1 MDRVHAVV
9 LAAGKGKRMKSD
21 LPKVLHL
28 LCGRPI
34 GSYVLETLAE
44 AGVDSPILVI
54 GHGANEVRARLG
66 SSVRF
71 AEQREPLGTGHAL
84 MQALP
89 LLPEGGASVLV
100 LYGDSPFI
108 RAQTLHA
115 LLKHHRTTGA
125 TATLLSAIVDDP
137 TGYGRVVRDQHGAVE
152 RVVEH
157 ADSTPEEMQIREINA
172 GTYVFELPALREAL
186 TALRPANAQG
196 EYYLPDVIA
205 WFLQRGQ
212 RVSALAADAQET
224 MGINSRQELAAAEAV
239 MRGKVLARWMD
250 EGVTIVDPA
259 STYVHATVQIGQD
272 TIIHPHSYLEGRT
285 TIGRGCV
292 IGPEAH
298 LEDATLA
305 DHVTVVSSTVTE
317 STVGEGSR
325 IGPYSHLRPGTRLGR
340 FVEIGNY
347 AELKNS
353 TIGDYTKV
361 HHMSYLGDATVGS
374 RVNIGAGTVTCNYR
388 HDLQGKQPTI
398 IEDGAFIGSDSMLL
412 APLRIGQGAVTGA
425 GAVVNKDVP
434 AGAVVV
440 GVPARVI
447 KHVAAHGQ
455 R

>member
-1 MDRVHAVV
+1 
-9 LAAGKGKRMKSD
+9 
-21 LPKVLHL
+21 
-28 LCGRPI
+28 
-34 GSYVLETLAE
+34 
-44 AGVDSPILVI
+44 
-54 GHGANEVRARLG
+54 
-66 SSVRF
+66 
-71 AEQREPLGTGHAL
+71 
-84 MQALP
+84 
-89 LLPEGGASVLV
+89 
-100 LYGDSPFI
+100 
-108 RAQTLHA
+108 
-115 LLKHHRTTGA
+115 
-125 TATLLSAIVDDP
+125 
-137 TGYGRVVRDQHGAVE
+137 
-152 RVVEH
+152 
-157 ADSTPEEMQIREINA
+157 
-172 GTYVFELPALREAL
+172 
-186 TALRPANAQG
+186 
-196 EYYLPDVIA
+196 
-205 WFLQRGQ
+205 
-212 RVSALAADAQET
+212 
-224 MGINSRQELAAAEAV
+224 
-239 MRGKVLARWMD
+239 MRRKVLARWMD

-305 DHVTVVSSTVTE
+305 DHVMVVSSTVTE

-388 HDLQGKQPTI
+388 HDMKGKQPTI